1 MGLGCINVSEKG
13 ETKKN
18 MNQIV
23 YIWQCRKRI
32 EVKERI
38 MFIGGCGFRVQ
49 KIKAKGNKCLQNWER
64 LKMNEVKLS
73 GNGNL
78 RWQIFFKR
86 HIQED
91 FDKVGLG

>member
-1 MGLGCINVSEKG
+1 MMGLGCINVSEKG

-38 MFIGGCGFRVQ
+38 MFIGGCGFRV
-49 KIKAKGNKCLQNWER
+49 
-64 LKMNEVKLS
+64 
-73 GNGNL
+73 
-78 RWQIFFKR
+78 
-86 HIQED
+86 
-91 FDKVGLG
+91 